1 MMEKIVNGKPTL
13 RKCLRPPWRLVW
25 PGSASSN
32 YKGGW
37 KNVQLQ
43 RLDENYDETWCR
55 QRKALRCEPLSWKAG
70 KGWQRHMAQV
80 QQSPGFNHLQQQ
92 LQRILGC
99 VVDPSSQLIQDL
111 PRVCGAWKHYLD
123 GSSGGRLWRIR
134 CSRGTSGNRRG
145 HCVFPSNSIQMKSR
159 KEERNLISHFAFCSR
174 GVLDLWSALQ

>member
-1 MMEKIVNGKPTL
+1 MNGKPTL

-80 QQSPGFNHLQQQ
+80 RQSPGFNHLQQQ

-99 VVDPSSQLIQDL
+99 VADPSSQLIQDL
-111 PRVCGAWKHYLD
+111 PRVCGSRIHYLD

-145 HCVFPSNSIQMKSR
+145 HCVFPSNSNQMKSR